1 MKILIFGATG
11 LIGSNLYKYLS
22 KNGYDVFGT
31 YRNHKSYEILLNE
44 NYKKL
49 IYFDFNNV
57 NLNIYQF
64 INNIKPDVIINCIG
78 ITKHINESVENF
90 IKVNSLL
97 PHQLAKVSNKLAAR
111 FIQISTDCVFSGKK
125 GFYAETDFP
134 DADDLYG
141 RTKILGEVTYDKHLT
156 VRISTIGREL
166 TTSYG
171 LLNWFLNTK
180 ESCNGYSKAIF
191 SGIPSIY
198 FAYILKKFILPNN
211 ELAGLYHISSEP
223 IDKFTLLKMLKNFY
237 QINIKIIEDNTFY
250 IDRSLDSSKFSRV
263 SGYVLPTWEQLI
275 LPEWMQINHV

>member
-22 KNGYDVFGT
+22 KNNYDVFGT
-31 YRNHKSYEILLNE
+31 YRNQQSYQILSNE

-49 IYFDFNNV
+49 LYFDFHNINV
-57 NLNIYQF
+57 DIYKF
-64 INNIKPDVIINCIG
+64 VNNIKPDVIINCIG

-90 IKVNSLL
+90 IRVNSLF
-97 PHQLAKVSNKLAAR
+97 PHQLAKVSNKLDAR

-125 GFYAETDFP
+125 GFYSETDIP

-141 RTKILGEVTYDKHLT
+141 RSKILGEVTYDNHLT
-156 VRISTIGREL
+156 VRISTIGKEL
-166 TTSYG
+166 RTSYG

-180 ESCNGYSKAIF
+180 GSCNGYSKAIF

-198 FAYILKKFILPNN
+198 FAYILLNFIIPNN

-223 IDKFTLLKMLKNFY
+223 IDKFSLLKILKNFY
-237 QINIKIIEDNTFY
+237 QVNTNIIEDNTFS
-250 IDRSLDSSKFSRV
+250 IDRSLDCSKFSRV
-263 SGYVLPTWEQLI
+263 TGYVLPTWEQLI
-275 LPEWMQINHV
+275 LPEWM